1 MNNINSQNQINQ
13 DESRFQTCK
22 SFRPSVPPEETYYT
36 EIIIV
41 TEKSIKEYPRFF
53 RSIASEILASIDD
66 TILGRLVTWK
76 IVSMNKLAFTIYR
89 KLQNLIAYM
98 IPDALMEMTDTSL
111 SGKTITLLSF
121 SGEGKEA
128 EPEMWR

>member
-1 MNNINSQNQINQ
+1 
-13 DESRFQTCK
+13 
-22 SFRPSVPPEETYYT
+22 
-36 EIIIV
+36 
-41 TEKSIKEYPRFF
+41 
-53 RSIASEILASIDD
+53 
-66 TILGRLVTWK
+66 
-76 IVSMNKLAFTIYR
+76 MNKLAFTIYR